1 MTQSAENKR
10 IAKNTIYLYLRMIVT
25 LCISLYTSRAFLN
38 ILGVEDYGIYNVV
51 GGFVSMFS
59 IVSGSLTNAS
69 SRFLTFEMGRENM
82 ECLKQTFSTILI
94 VLFAISFIVLIIG
107 ETAGIWFLKE
117 YIVIP
122 ESRYDAAL
130 FVFHCSLVSFLVS
143 IISIPYISLVTAHEK
158 MNFYAVMSILESVL
172 KLVIVFLLYKSPFD
186 KLYYYAFLYVLVGI
200 VIRIIYHIYC
210 HLHFEESKGKFI
222 FNKKI
227 YKDIYSYSLWVTIG
241 GSSAIL
247 KEQGVNV
254 LINIFFGVALN
265 AARGIA
271 MQVYGVIAQFSS
283 NIGTAITPQITKSYA
298 AGDVGRSISLTF
310 VLARAQGYMLIL
322 ISIPIWIEA
331 GYILKM
337 WLGEVPYYTVIFT
350 RWVIILAWARA
361 LENTHGPL
369 YLATGNVK
377 KLQFIGG
384 GLMLLNLPLSYIFL
398 KLGYPAEWTMII
410 GCVMEI
416 IVMLVIYH
424 YLERIVC
431 FPMKKFVLEV
441 LLPMV
446 CVIILSV
453 SIPYGV
459 YYYLDEGL
467 FRFILI
473 CILSVISSAVWI
485 YCIGMKR
492 EERKMAWTFLQKR
505 LNRK

>member
-1 MTQSAENKR
+1 MGENKR
-10 IAKNTIYLYLRMIVT
+10 IAKNTIYLYLRMVVT

-51 GGFVSMFS
+51 GGFVSMLS

-69 SRFLTFEMGRENM
+69 SRFLTFEMGRGNM

-94 VLFAISFIVLIIG
+94 VLIVISFIVIIIG
-107 ETAGIWFLKE
+107 ETVGIWFLRE

-122 ESRYDAAL
+122 EHRYNAAL
-130 FVFHCSLVSFLVS
+130 FVFHCSLISFIVN

-158 MNFYAVMSILESVL
+158 MDFYAVMSILESVL
-172 KLVIVFLLYKSPFD
+172 KLSIVFLLYKSPFD

-200 VIRIIYHIYC
+200 IIRIIYHIYC
-210 HLHFEESKGKFI
+210 HIHFDESKFKFV
-222 FNKKI
+222 FNKDI
-227 YKDIYSYSLWVTIG
+227 YKNIYSYSLWVTIG

-254 LINIFFGVALN
+254 LINIFFGVILN

-271 MQVYGVIAQFSS
+271 MQVYGVITQFSS

-298 AGDVGRSISLTF
+298 AGNVERSIFLTF
-310 VLARAQGYMLIL
+310 ILARAQGYMLIL

-331 GYILKM
+331 DYILKI

-350 RWVIILAWARA
+350 RWVIVLAWVRT

-377 KLQFIGG
+377 KLQLIGG
-384 GLMLLNLPLSYIFL
+384 GLMLLNLPVSYLLL
-398 KLGYPAEWTMII
+398 KIGYAPESTMIV

-416 IVMLVIYH
+416 IVMLVVFH
-424 YLERIVC
+424 YLEKITG
-431 FPMKKFVLEV
+431 FPLKNFILEV
-441 LLPMV
+441 LVPMLL
-446 CVIILSV
+446 VIFLSA
-453 SIPYGV
+453 SFSYGIHCCI
-459 YYYLDEGL
+459 DEGFL
-467 FRFILI
+467 RFILI
-473 CILSVISSAVWI
+473 CFLSVMSSSVCI
-485 YCIGMKR
+485 FYIGMKR
-492 EERKMAWTFLQKR
+492 DERKMVCAFLRQRLQK
-505 LNRK
+505 NKI